1 MTIGFGD
8 MGIIGDLY
16 MSSFSRGLKGGWN
29 MNSVLQLLGDE
40 CHSPPLVLYTLYVL
54 VLSTVPNMI
63 YNFFRFLDFS

>member
-1 MTIGFGD
+1 

-16 MSSFSRGLKGGWN
+16 VSSFSGGFLKGGWDV
-29 MNSVLQLLGDE
+29 NSVLQLLGGE
-40 CHSPPLVLYTLYVL
+40 CHSPPLVLYALYIL